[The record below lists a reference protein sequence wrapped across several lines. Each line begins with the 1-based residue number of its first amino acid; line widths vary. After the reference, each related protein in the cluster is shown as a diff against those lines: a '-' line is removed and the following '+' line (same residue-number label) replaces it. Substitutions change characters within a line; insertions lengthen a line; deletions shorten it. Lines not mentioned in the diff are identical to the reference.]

1 MTLHKKSARLS
12 AALFFSLFLLL
23 SLLAQ
28 PLRATERD
36 EKWAEPIEL
45 AGAPNL
51 HKIDERVYRS
61 AQPSAEGMKNLEAMG
76 IRTILNLRTYNSDRS
91 ETRGTNLREVRV
103 QMHAWDPRFDEIAE
117 ALRVL
122 TAPSGA
128 PYLVHCQHGADRTG
142 MTVAMYRMVVQNWPR
157 EEAIREMLDGDYGF
171 HIIWTGIVR
180 FLETV
185 DIDAMREAVGVG
197 VKI

>member
-1 MTLHKKSARLS
+1 MSLHKKSARLS
-12 AALFFSLFLLL
+12 AALLYLLFSLLIFSHLTP
-23 SLLAQ
+23 SVDA
-28 PLRATERD
+28 AERD
-36 EKWAEPIEL
+36 EKWAEPIAL
-45 AGAPNL
+45 AGVLNL
-51 HKIDERVYRS
+51 HKIDNNLYRS

-76 IRTILNLRTYNSDRS
+76 IRTVLNLRTYNSDRS
-91 ETRGTNLREVRV
+91 ETKGTKLREVRV
-103 QMHAWDPRFDEIAE
+103 QMHAWDPQFDEIAT

-122 TAPSGA
+122 IDPSGA
-128 PYLVHCQHGADRTG
+128 PNLVHCQHGADRTG

-185 DIDAMREAVGVG
+185 DIEAMRRAVG
-197 VKI
+197 IA

>member
-1 MTLHKKSARLS
+1 MKANVGKKRLI
-12 AALFFSLFLLL
+12 AALILCL
-23 SLLAQ
+23 SLCAL
-28 PLRATERD
+28 PLGAAERG
-36 EKWAEPIEL
+36 ERNKEWAEPIAL

-51 HKIDERVYRS
+51 HRIDRYVYRS

-76 IRTILNLRTYNSDRS
+76 IRTVLNLRTYNSDRD
-91 ETRGTNLREVRV
+91 ETKGTGLREVRV

-122 TAPSGA
+122 TDRSGA

-185 DIDAMREAVGVG
+185 DIEAMREAVGLG
-197 VKI
+197 A